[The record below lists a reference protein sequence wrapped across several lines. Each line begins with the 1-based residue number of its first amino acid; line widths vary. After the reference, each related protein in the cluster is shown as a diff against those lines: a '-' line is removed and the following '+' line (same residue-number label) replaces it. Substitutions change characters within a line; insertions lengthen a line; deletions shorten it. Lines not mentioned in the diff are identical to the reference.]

1 MRDPMTS
8 SMTKT
13 MRTMT
18 TMTTHLE
25 VEWTDS

>member
-1 MRDPMTS
+1 MHDPMHDL
-8 SMTKT
+8 MT
-13 MRTMT
+13 TMT